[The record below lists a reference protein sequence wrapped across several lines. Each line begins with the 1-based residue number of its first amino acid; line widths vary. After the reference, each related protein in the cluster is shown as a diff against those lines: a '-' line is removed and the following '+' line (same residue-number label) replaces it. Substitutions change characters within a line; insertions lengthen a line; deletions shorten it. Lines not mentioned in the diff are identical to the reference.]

1 MVGNRGI
8 KRAKN
13 KSLKMCVVEPNR
25 STLRG
30 GIDRGSIDLFFC
42 NIS

>member
-8 KRAKN
+8 KIRKN
-13 KSLKMCVVEPNR
+13 KSLKMCVDEPNR

-30 GIDRGSIDLFFC
+30 GIDCGLVFRFF
-42 NIS
+42 